1 MSSHQ
6 EGTLMATSLNPS
18 TQGAASPVA
27 ASFSPLSQ
35 ADLST
40 YWLPLEPLAQ
50 QWAAFGL
57 EAMTCPAFGAV
68 GMSFTALSWE
78 AAALRHTIR
87 ASQAAPHSQQPPSE
101 GVPPPLHLSSQDIA
115 RTLEDLGEARRC
127 WKSAVWWLEQL
138 AHHEPLSPAQRERAQ
153 QCLEQAT
160 AQVQRLWALLCEV
173 QETRVVPL
181 PRVTGRIAS

>member
-1 MSSHQ
+1 
-6 EGTLMATSLNPS
+6 MATSLNLS
-18 TQGAASPVA
+18 TQEGAAYPVA
-27 ASFSPLSQ
+27 SSFSHPSQ

-50 QWAAFGL
+50 QWATFGR

-68 GMSFTALSWE
+68 GMAFTGLSWE

-87 ASQAAPHSQQPPSE
+87 ASQAAPQHQQPSSE
-101 GVPPPLHLSSQDIA
+101 GVPPPLHLSSQDVS
-115 RTLEDLGEARRC
+115 RTLEDLSEAHRC
-127 WKSAVWWLEQL
+127 WQSAVSWLEQL

-153 QCLEQAT
+153 QCLEHAT

-173 QETRVVPL
+173 QETRMVPL
-181 PRVTGRIAS
+181 PRSAGRIAS

>member
-1 MSSHQ
+1 
-6 EGTLMATSLNPS
+6 MATSLNTS

-27 ASFSPLSQ
+27 ASFSHPSQ

-50 QWAAFGL
+50 QWAAFGR

-68 GMSFTALSWE
+68 GMAFTALSWE
-78 AAALRHTIR
+78 AAALRHTIC
-87 ASQAAPHSQQPPSE
+87 ASQAALHSQQPPSE
-101 GVPPPLHLSSQDIA
+101 GVSPPIHLSSQDIA

-127 WKSAVWWLEQL
+127 WQSAVSWLEQL

-153 QCLEQAT
+153 QCLEHAT
-160 AQVQRLWALLCEV
+160 AQVQRLWALMGEV
-173 QETRVVPL
+173 QETRMVPL
-181 PRVTGRIAS
+181 PLATGRMAS